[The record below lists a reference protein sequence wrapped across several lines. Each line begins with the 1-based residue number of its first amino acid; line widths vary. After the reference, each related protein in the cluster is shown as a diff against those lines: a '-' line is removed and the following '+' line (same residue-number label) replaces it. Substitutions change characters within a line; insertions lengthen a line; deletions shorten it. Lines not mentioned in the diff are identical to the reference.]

1 MLTLT
6 QVPTENTAVASELL
20 ILSLDLVKNRV
31 AVMGQD
37 MRKLFI
43 GSILVG
49 LIEKSP
55 DVKVMKA
62 ITKMLED
69 WMKNKDVKML
79 NQGPNLKEKSILLV
93 KLMQYV
99 EKRFPEDSEL
109 NAQFLDLINYVY
121 RDDMLRNSELTSKLE
136 PAFLAGLRLVYRI
149 LQQAFA

>member
-1 MLTLT
+1 M
-6 QVPTENTAVASELL
+6 PTENTAVASELL